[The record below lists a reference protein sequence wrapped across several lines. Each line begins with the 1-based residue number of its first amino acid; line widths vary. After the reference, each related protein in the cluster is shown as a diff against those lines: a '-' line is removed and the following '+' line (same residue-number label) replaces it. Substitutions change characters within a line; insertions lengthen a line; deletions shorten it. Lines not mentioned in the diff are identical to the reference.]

1 MRSLQFPEGAKD
13 ARCDPVLELYRKS
26 LPERELAALEAWLG
40 VFYPFQQGWL
50 LEPAAYAIC
59 NKARQIGLSHTG
71 SAIGVLWGAFH
82 GELTT
87 IISVGDRESAEVLDK
102 ARKHASILTRL
113 GSRMAQTGKR
123 DNATELSFAS
133 GGRII
138 ALPSTGGR
146 SFTGN
151 VFLDEYAYQQHAAK
165 VWDAAGA
172 VTMLG
177 DFRLRV
183 ISTPNGVGNEFH
195 ELWGKA
201 AAPSFGWKRHEIP
214 IEDATAQRYPVD
226 LKKCWTLAKG
236 DPRIF
241 DQLFHCKFL
250 DNELQYIPGE
260 FISRATVDRIDQDGD
275 VFAGL
280 DIGETRDRTVL
291 VLLRKN
297 GARKSIFHVES
308 HKRTDDALLDAL
320 VGKAFGFHRA
330 KRLCADATG
339 LGSMPATRFS
349 QRYGSKFEPVDFTL
363 TTKEEMA
370 TGLYSALAEE
380 ELKIPRQL
388 PVSGEDEAALLR
400 EDMAAI
406 RRVVSE
412 AGNVKYTA
420 PRTDAGHADRAW
432 SAMLALRA
440 AQNSFSYGRLQ

>member
-1 MRSLQFPEGAKD
+1 M
-13 ARCDPVLELYRKS
+13 
-26 LPERELAALEAWLG
+26 
-40 VFYPFQQGWL
+40 
-50 LEPAAYAIC
+50 
-59 NKARQIGLSHTG
+59 
-71 SAIGVLWGAFH
+71 GVLWGAFH

-151 VFLDEYAYQQHAAK
+151 VFLDEFAYQQHSAK

-183 ISTPNGVGNEFH
+183 ISTPNGVGNDFH
-195 ELWGKA
+195 ELWKSA
-201 AAPSFGWKRHEIP
+201 VKPSFGWIRHEIP
-214 IEDATAQRYPVD
+214 IETAIAQRYPVD
-226 LKKCWTLAKG
+226 IKKCWTLAKG
-236 DPRIF
+236 DPRLF
-241 DQLFHCKFL
+241 DQLFRCKFL
-250 DNELQYIPGE
+250 DNELQYIPSE
-260 FISRATVDRIDQDGD
+260 FITRATTERAETEGE

-291 VLLRKN
+291 VLLRKR
-297 GARKSIFHVES
+297 GAVKTVFHIES
-308 HKRTDDALLDAL
+308 HKRTDDALLDGL

-330 KRLCADATG
+330 RRLCADSTG
-339 LGSMPATRFS
+339 LGSMPATRFQ
-349 QRYGSKFEPVDFTL
+349 QRHGEKFEPVDFTL
-363 TTKEEMA
+363 KSKEELA

-380 ELKIPRQL
+380 ELRL
-388 PVSGEDEAALLR
+388 PSSLSMGGEDEAALMR
-400 EDMAAI
+400 EDIAAI
-406 RRVVSE
+406 KRVVSQ
-412 AGNVKYTA
+412 AGNVKYEA
-420 PRTDAGHADRAW
+420 PRTEGGHADRAW
-432 SAMLALRA
+432 ALMLALRA
-440 AQNSFSYGRLQ
+440 AQNSFSYGRLS